1 MHLREYDYYLP
12 AGLIAQYPPPERD
25 ASRLLVVRREDG
37 AILHRRFRDLGT
49 VLRPGDLLV
58 LNDTK
63 VIPAR
68 LFGRRR
74 GGGQVE
80 VLLIA
85 EEDRNRWWALVKPG
99 RGLPVSR
106 RLSFQEGAGAEV
118 LDCGEGGRR
127 LLQFDGVEDIFAL
140 LPSIGEMPLP
150 PYIKRGDRSQERVHD
165 RALDAERYQTVYAKD
180 AGAIAAPTA
189 GLHFTEP
196 VLTAMERH
204 GVEIAFLTLHVGVGT
219 FKPVTVDRVTEHRMG
234 PERYIIPEKTATAVK
249 RAKAEGRR
257 VVAVGTTTT
266 RALEDAALQGGVVRA
281 GEGTAFLFITRGH
294 PFQVVDTL
302 LTNFHLPRSTLLIL
316 VCAFAGRDL
325 ILKTYADA
333 MRKQYR
339 FYSYGDAMVIL

>member
-140 LPSIGEMPLP
+140 LPSIGEMPLS

-234 PERYIIPEKTATAVK
+234 PERYIIPEKTAQRLSSGQRPK
-249 RAKAEGRR
+249 DGGWWQSGPRR
-257 VVAVGTTTT
+257 
-266 RALEDAALQGGVVRA
+266 
-281 GEGTAFLFITRGH
+281 RGH
-294 PFQVVDTL
+294 WKTPRCRGEWSGRGRVRPFSSSPEATH
-302 LTNFHLPRSTLLIL
+302 FRWWIRS
-316 VCAFAGRDL
+316 
-325 ILKTYADA
+325 
-333 MRKQYR
+333 
-339 FYSYGDAMVIL
+339 

>member
-1 MHLREYDYYLP
+1 
-12 AGLIAQYPPPERD
+12 
-25 ASRLLVVRREDG
+25 
-37 AILHRRFRDLGT
+37 
-49 VLRPGDLLV
+49 LV

-68 LFGRRR
+68 LYGRRS

-99 RGLPVSR
+99 RGLPVGR
-106 RLSFQEGAGAEV
+106 RLSFEDGVGAEV

-140 LPSIGEMPLP
+140 LPCIGEMPLP

-189 GLHFTEP
+189 GLHFTER

-234 PERYIIPEKTATAVK
+234 PERYIIPEKTATAIK

-257 VVAVGTTTT
+257 VGYGLSLHHPRPPFSGGGYAPDQLSPSPVHAAHPRVCLCRKGSDSQSVCRCDAEAVSV
-266 RALEDAALQGGVVRA
+266 LQLR
-281 GEGTAFLFITRGH
+281 
-294 PFQVVDTL
+294 
-302 LTNFHLPRSTLLIL
+302 
-316 VCAFAGRDL
+316 
-325 ILKTYADA
+325 
-333 MRKQYR
+333 
-339 FYSYGDAMVIL
+339 